1 MTVSEKVSVNIFV
14 KLRVTVLM
22 SVSKIH
28 GFIFNDYQLVRGTSL
43 VKISLQY
50 VGL

>member
-1 MTVSEKVSVNIFV
+1 MTVLEKVSVNIFV

-28 GFIFNDYQLVRGTSL
+28 GMIFNDYQLEGRLLLKL
-43 VKISLQY
+43 VY
-50 VGL
+50 NM